1 VWVERHS
8 PKPCLQSKVWDEDHY
23 KWKIVSLWHGTTVI
37 GKQTCK
43 GRTMLGLNTKEF
55 DYSSWFQ
62 NRFNNLQQLEQLKQ
76 KSLTNSDEI
85 AKINLSKIDSNS
97 DEIIRSL
104 TTT

>member
-1 VWVERHS
+1 
-8 PKPCLQSKVWDEDHY
+8 
-23 KWKIVSLWHGTTVI
+23 
-37 GKQTCK
+37 
-43 GRTMLGLNTKEF
+43 MLGLNTKEF